1 LVATRLPHGYT
12 LQCVIPYAPPMIF
25 MVYWNRGPSDPPTPH
40 EHEYIVGWPWDGAI
54 TVSIERVQL
63 ENETEAILT
72 EYENLVKERPDR
84 QFFLINIDGIL
95 AIGKEP
101 CADCVIMTDFMS
113 NGTVSY

>member
-1 LVATRLPHGYT
+1 
-12 LQCVIPYAPPMIF
+12 MIF

-84 QFFLINIDGIL
+84 QFFSINIDGIL

>member
-1 LVATRLPHGYT
+1 MMLSMVLILVVVVLTSSLGLYILAGRNSQAG
-12 LQCVIPYAPPMIF
+12 
-25 MVYWNRGPSDPPTPH
+25 TPW
-40 EHEYIVGWPWDGAI
+40 GGAI